1 MHKDQLINLEPSV
14 REQVMREELGEEKC
28 KILDK
33 YGLQPNER
41 IYWEKVQEKYPT
53 QEYFSHKF
61 AVKSSVLGM
70 IFQIYRLCFA
80 KTKYF
85 ENNWDKFIP
94 CVYTLREGFIE
105 TELYNME
112 FIKHK
117 KTGLIIDLR
126 ELSKIHRIQ
135 DFKDLCLYI
144 ENKEKELER
153 KIG

>member
-33 YGLQPNER
+33 YGLHPNER

-126 ELSKIHRIQ
+126 ELSKIHWIQ

>member
-33 YGLQPNER
+33 YGLHPNER

-70 IFQIYRLCFA
+70 IFHIYRLCFA

-126 ELSKIHRIQ
+126 ELSKIHWIQ